1 MLLPETNKPTAN
13 VTRLALASLEVTLK
27 RLALYCLIIAA
38 ALVLVAG
45 CSSKKE
51 SAQHVEVVK
60 EKSPAP
66 EVNVNSLKNVPMKLS
81 DLKGKV
87 VLLNF
92 WATWCPPCREE
103 IPSMMKLNS
112 TMAGKPFQMVA
123 VSIDEGGVPAI
134 EAFFKETGFIL
145 PVYTDPDG
153 KAASIYGVTGVP
165 ETFVIDKKGILVK
178 KVIGPLAWDSPDTIS
193 FLEGLMK

>member
-1 MLLPETNKPTAN
+1 M
-13 VTRLALASLEVTLK
+13 K
-27 RLALYCLIIAA
+27 RILILIIACSFLTLTACSKADTTKKSA
-38 ALVLVAG
+38 AAV
-45 CSSKKE
+45 
-51 SAQHVEVVK
+51 

-66 EVNVNSLKNVPMKLS
+66 DVSVVSLANGSVLKLS

-112 TMAGKPFQMVA
+112 LMAGKPFQMVA
-123 VSIDEGGVPAI
+123 ISIDEGGKPAI
-134 EAFFKETGFIL
+134 ESFFKESGSLL
-145 PVYTDPDG
+145 PAYLDESG
-153 KAASIYGVTGVP
+153 ASAKIYGVTGIP
-165 ETFVIDKKGILVK
+165 ETFVIDKQGIIVK
-178 KVIGPLAWDSPDTIS
+178 KVIGGFAWDSPEAVS